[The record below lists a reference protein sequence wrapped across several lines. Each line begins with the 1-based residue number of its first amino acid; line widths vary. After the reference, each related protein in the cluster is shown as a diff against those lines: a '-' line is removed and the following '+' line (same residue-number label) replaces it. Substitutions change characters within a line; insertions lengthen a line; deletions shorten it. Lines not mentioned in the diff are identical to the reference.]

1 MFLTT
6 IYFIKHYPNHWNL
19 AFFLFGVQNTQII
32 PTHTTLFLIALLFLH
47 MICKSLRNTPFY
59 LILSSYKKLID
70 KPILAIIFSI
80 PPKDLK

>member
-6 IYFIKHYPNHWNL
+6 IYFINAIQTIGISL
-19 AFFLFGVQNTQII
+19 FFLFGVQNTQII

-47 MICKSLRNTPFY
+47 MICKSLQNTPFY
-59 LILSSYKKLID
+59 LLLSSYKKLID

>member
-19 AFFLFGVQNTQII
+19 AIFLFGVQNTQII
-32 PTHTTLFLIALLFLH
+32 QHTSKTILLSLLFLH

-59 LILSSYKKLID
+59 LLLSSYKKLID